1 MPAHRSDAELEIR
14 TAVVERLRKIRP
26 EARIIH
32 EINSGA
38 GTRIDL
44 LAVSPD
50 EIIAVEI
57 KSEKDVT
64 TRLEKQYR
72 AMRGVAHHVIIAY
85 HKKHDIDGVPRHCH
99 WRYPEEAM
107 NMPDVHGGGYD
118 WNWKWTEPKV
128 LAGATLPYDA
138 IHILW
143 KAELLR
149 VADFHG
155 VKIKKYWPC
164 RKLIDAI
171 RWTLTGKQVTLAVCE
186 SLRNRDALEA
196 DPPC

>member
-1 MPAHRSDAELEIR
+1 MPAHRSDSEREIR
-14 TAVVERLRKIRP
+14 DAVIERLRKIRP

-44 LAVSPD
+44 LAVSTD

-64 TRLEKQYR
+64 TRLERQYR
-72 AMRGVAHHVIIAY
+72 AMKGVAHHAIVAY
-85 HKKHDIDGVPRHCH
+85 HKKHDIEGIPSYAH
-99 WRYPEEAM
+99 WRYPEEAL
-107 NMPDVHGGGYD
+107 NPWATTANSYD
-118 WNWKWTEPKV
+118 WNWRWTEPKV
-128 LAGATLPYDA
+128 SSGATLPYDA

-143 KAELLR
+143 KAELLH
-149 VADFHG
+149 VAEFHG
-155 VKIKKYWPC
+155 VAIKKYWPC
-164 RKLIDAI
+164 HKLIDAI
-171 RWTLTGKQVTLAVCE
+171 RWTLTGKQVTLAVCA
-186 SLRNRDALEA
+186 SLRNRDSLEA